1 MKTLKIITTLFL
13 LISAVHVSAQ
23 SKKKEVYRTKKGEHY
38 HKKDCWVIKK
48 RDTSS
53 IPLATAIKRGLQ
65 PCRVCYGN
73 KKKNEIIKE
82 KSTNKT
88 KKSSKSTSTRCT
100 GITKKGTRCKRMTKS
115 ADGTCWQH

>member
-1 MKTLKIITTLFL
+1 MKALKIIITLFV
-13 LISAVHVSAQ
+13 LITTCQVGAQ
-23 SKKKEVYRTKKGEHY
+23 SKTKEVYRTKKGERY

-48 RDTSS
+48 RDTSK

-65 PCRVCYGN
+65 PCRVCHEN
-73 KKKNEIIKE
+73 KKKSDVIKE

-88 KKSSKSTSTRCT
+88 KISSKKSTQCT
-100 GITKKGTRCKRMTKS
+100 GITKKGERCKRMTKS